1 MDCVKPPVS
10 GRWRLYGLN
19 VDSDLPLPCLPA
31 SGDGTD
37 LTIRWRGSA
46 PRLLQAP
53 SSLTRTW
60 TRESRGWILRYAFP
74 DGIFLEFLMEPDG
87 SAVSISHHSPLDWPD
102 FLMVL
107 LGPALGAVLHLRKTP
122 VLHGGAVIG
131 EGGAVLLLS
140 TSGAGKSTLTAAL
153 VNAGRPF
160 LCEEVAALSLN
171 NGVVFVQPGHSF
183 LKLSP
188 GAVKVLGK
196 SPETLPLVMTGF
208 PMPEERWLDARTL
221 KGGHHDAA
229 APLRA
234 VYLLSGRRAG
244 LRRPRIDFL
253 SPAKASIALGKH
265 FYGRPWLSLSP
276 EETLRLSAQ
285 IAGAAPV
292 KEVWTPEGIASIN
305 ATAEALM
312 EDLGP

>member
-1 MDCVKPPVS
+1 MDCSKPPAR

-37 LTIRWRGSA
+37 LTIHWRGAA
-46 PRLLQAP
+46 PRLFPTP

-60 TRESRGWILRYAFP
+60 ARESGGWILRYAYP
-74 DGIFLEFLMEPDG
+74 DGNFLEFVMEPDG
-87 SAVSISHHSPLDWPD
+87 SAVSMSHHTPFDWPD
-102 FLMVL
+102 FLMIL
-107 LGPALGAVLHLRKTP
+107 LGPAMGAVLHLRKTP

-131 EGGAVLLLS
+131 DGGAILLLS
-140 TSGAGKSTLTAAL
+140 VSGAGKSTLTAAL
-153 VNAGRPF
+153 VNSGRPF

-188 GAVKVLGK
+188 GTIKVLGK
-196 SPETLPLVMTGF
+196 SPETLPLVSTGF
-208 PMPEERWLDARTL
+208 TMPEERWLDARML

-234 VYLLSGRRAG
+234 VYLLAGRQAE
-244 LRRPRIDFL
+244 LRRPRIDSL
-253 SPAKASIALGKH
+253 SPAKASIALSRH
-265 FYGRPWLSLSP
+265 FYGRPWLSLLP
-276 EETLRLSAQ
+276 EETLRLSGR

-292 KEVWTPEGIASIN
+292 KEVWAPEGIASIN

-312 EDLGP
+312 EDLGA